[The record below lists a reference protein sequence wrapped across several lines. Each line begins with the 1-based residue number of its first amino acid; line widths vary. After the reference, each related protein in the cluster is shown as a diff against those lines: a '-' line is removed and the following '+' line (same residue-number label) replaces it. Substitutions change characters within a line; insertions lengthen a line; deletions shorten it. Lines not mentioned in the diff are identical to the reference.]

1 MNAATAGLPTDSRYR
16 GPRPRVSLLKAATAS
31 EMYFLISLTD
41 LAAAALAD
49 LAAAAAAA
57 VCNLPSHRM
66 QPTDR

>member
-16 GPRPRVSLLKAATAS
+16 GPRPRVSLLKAGTAS

-49 LAAAAAAA
+49 LAAAAVA